1 MNTQQ
6 TMITTIPYQ
15 QKNAG
20 AQEAIKL
27 FALYL
32 QGITV
37 VQITNQPALT
47 SSPAA
52 PGRIPT
58 QLGTAEANGSGI
70 TAERQEATRNLEKQR
85 TATRPV
91 ERRGVIQ

>member
-15 QKNAG
+15 QKDAS

-27 FALYL
+27 SALYL

-37 VQITNQPALT
+37 VQV
-47 SSPAA
+47 
-52 PGRIPT
+52 T
-58 QLGTAEANGSGI
+58 Q
-70 TAERQEATRNLEKQR
+70 
-85 TATRPV
+85 
-91 ERRGVIQ
+91 